1 MCEWVRITAS
11 RGVPN
16 DGRLWDAETSNA
28 FEVTSRSAPESMRT
42 RQVVAALIMLERAVL
57 GSLRCTVP
65 ATETEHR
72 WDVIVDHSSS
82 MYVPLSDPVT
92 RAPHMRTTIRSC
104 LTSVFTASA
113 SVAVLSGGI
122 TAQTTETQRAA
133 AREILAEIDALQN
146 RLDPTGM
153 AQRLA
158 GRGDAERD
166 AVVTRT
172 TELWQAEMG
181 DLSDFIGQN
190 PEVAWEEFLAVDTL
204 TSVLR
209 RRGWDVEIGVA
220 GLETA
225 FVATWTAPAGAD
237 GLTLGFIGEYD
248 ALRDADGP
256 FHGDQ
261 HNAQTPI
268 VYASAFAI
276 AEYMERSGTPG
287 QLKIYGTP
295 AEEVGPPAK
304 VIMHDAGIFD
314 GADLLVRSHGV
325 TETSRSRAGFGS
337 CCLNINEVKYTFLG
351 RPSHQM
357 ASWFG
362 RNALEAAVH
371 FYTLVDGLRS
381 TLRPEASIQGVIP
394 EGGEAP
400 NVVPQRAVVD
410 YYIRYPDPV
419 YLEHVTKMMNDA
431 ARGAALATGTTVEI
445 DRYGEYRDGISLGTL
460 QELAFAYAG
469 ELDAPRMN
477 PEPTRPSGY
486 EETGVVTK
494 DIPGIGISVF
504 SSRGANHT
512 RGMLDDTFNE
522 IGHRGFR
529 ISAEIMSSIVYD
541 FMTRPELRDAVA
553 EEQAT
558 LSGLLDEYHQAL
570 REAYAAEIG
579 APTGNH

>member
-1 MCEWVRITAS
+1 
-11 RGVPN
+11 
-16 DGRLWDAETSNA
+16 
-28 FEVTSRSAPESMRT
+28 MRT
-42 RQVVAALIMLERAVL
+42 VITPHLALALIA
-57 GSLRCTVP
+57 
-65 ATETEHR
+65 
-72 WDVIVDHSSS
+72 
-82 MYVPLSDPVT
+82 
-92 RAPHMRTTIRSC
+92 APTLAFSPSH
-104 LTSVFTASA
+104 TA
-113 SVAVLSGGI
+113 G
-122 TAQTTETQRAA
+122 QTTDTERAA
-133 AREILAEIDALQN
+133 AREILVEIDALQS

-158 GRGDAERD
+158 GRMDAERD
-166 AVVTRT
+166 AVVART
-172 TELWQAEMG
+172 TEIWEAEMR
-181 DLSDFIGQN
+181 DLSDFIGRN
-190 PEVAWEEFLAVDTL
+190 PEIAWEEFLAVDTL

-209 RRGWDVEIGVA
+209 RRGWDVEVGVA

-225 FVATWTAPAGAD
+225 FVATWTSPAGAE

-268 VYASAFAI
+268 VYASAFAV

-287 QLKIYGTP
+287 QLKVYGTP

-304 VIMHDAGIFD
+304 VIMHDVGIFD
-314 GADLLVRSHGV
+314 DADLLVRSHGV

-381 TLRPEASIQGVIP
+381 TFRPEASIQGVIP

-419 YLEHVTKMMNDA
+419 YLEHVTRMMDDA

-469 ELDAPRMN
+469 ELDAPRIN

-486 EETGVVTK
+486 EETGAVTK

-522 IGHRGFR
+522 IGHTGFR

-553 EEQAT
+553 EEQVT
-558 LSGLLDEYHQAL
+558 LSGLLDEYHEAL
-570 REAYAAEIG
+570 REAYAAEVG
-579 APTGNH
+579 APIGQR

>member
-1 MCEWVRITAS
+1 MRPIQTVR
-11 RGVPN
+11 
-16 DGRLWDAETSNA
+16 
-28 FEVTSRSAPESMRT
+28 APLI
-42 RQVVAALIMLERAVL
+42 AALRLTRLPGVALRMTALRLTALPCAAVAFAAI
-57 GSLRCTVP
+57 GP
-65 ATETEHR
+65 A
-72 WDVIVDHSSS
+72 
-82 MYVPLSDPVT
+82 
-92 RAPHMRTTIRSC
+92 A
-104 LTSVFTASA
+104 A
-113 SVAVLSGGI
+113 
-122 TAQTTETQRAA
+122 TAQTTETERAA
-133 AREILAEIDALQN
+133 ARDILVEIEQLQA
-146 RLDPTGM
+146 RLDPMGM
-153 AQRLA
+153 AARLA
-158 GRGDAERD
+158 GRSDSDRD
-166 AVVTRT
+166 AVVERT
-172 TELWQAEMG
+172 TELWTTEMQE
-181 DLSDFIGQN
+181 LSDFIGRN
-190 PEVAWEEFLAVDTL
+190 PEVAWVEYIAVDTL

-209 RRGWDVEIGVA
+209 NRGWSVEVGVA
-220 GLETA
+220 ELETA
-225 FVATWTAPAGAD
+225 FVATWTSPAGPD

-268 VYASAFAI
+268 VFASAFAI
-276 AEYMERSGTPG
+276 AEHMARSGTPG
-287 QLKIYGTP
+287 RLAIYGTP

-351 RPSHQM
+351 RPSHQL
-357 ASWFG
+357 ASWHG

-419 YLEHVTKMMNDA
+419 YLEHVNRMMDDA
-431 ARGAALATGTTVEI
+431 ARGAAMATGTTVEI

-469 ELDAPRMN
+469 ELDAPRIN
-477 PEPTRPSGY
+477 PEPSRPSGY

-522 IGHRGFR
+522 IGHTGFR

-541 FMTRPELRDAVA
+541 FLTRPELRDAVR
-553 EEQAT
+553 EEQGA
-558 LSGLLDEYHQAL
+558 LAGLLDEYHDAL

-579 APTGNH
+579 APVGQR

>member
-1 MCEWVRITAS
+1 MRTILRYTVILQLA
-11 RGVPN
+11 GVPIIAVIPN
-16 DGRLWDAETSNA
+16 H
-28 FEVTSRSAPESMRT
+28 
-42 RQVVAALIMLERAVL
+42 AA
-57 GSLRCTVP
+57 S
-65 ATETEHR
+65 
-72 WDVIVDHSSS
+72 
-82 MYVPLSDPVT
+82 
-92 RAPHMRTTIRSC
+92 
-104 LTSVFTASA
+104 
-113 SVAVLSGGI
+113 
-122 TAQTTETQRAA
+122 QTTDTERAA
-133 AREILAEIDALQN
+133 AREILAEIDALQA
-146 RLDPTGM
+146 RLNPTEM
-153 AQRLA
+153 ANQLS
-158 GRGDAERD
+158 GRSDTERD
-166 AVVTRT
+166 AVVART
-172 TELWQAEMG
+172 AGLWNAEMQ

-190 PEVAWEEFLAVDTL
+190 PEVAWQEFLAVDTL
-204 TSVLR
+204 TAVLR
-209 RRGWDVEIGVA
+209 NAGWAVEVGVA
-220 GLETA
+220 DLETA

-248 ALRDADGP
+248 ALRDSDGP

-268 VYASAFAI
+268 VLASAFAI
-276 AEYMERSGTPG
+276 AEYMERAGVSG

-314 GADLLVRSHGV
+314 DADLLVRSHGV

-381 TLRPEASIQGVIP
+381 TFRPEASIQGVIP

-419 YLEHVTKMMNDA
+419 YLEHVTRMMDNA

-460 QELAFAYAG
+460 QELAYAYAG
-469 ELDAPRMN
+469 ALDAPEMN

-486 EETGVVTK
+486 EETGAVTE
-494 DIPGIGISVF
+494 DIPGVGISVF

-522 IGHRGFR
+522 IGHTGFR

-541 FMTRPELRDAVA
+541 FMTRPDLREAVA

-558 LSGLLDEYHQAL
+558 LSGLLGEYHDAL
-570 REAYAAEIG
+570 RAAYSAEIG
-579 APTGNH
+579 VPVGQR